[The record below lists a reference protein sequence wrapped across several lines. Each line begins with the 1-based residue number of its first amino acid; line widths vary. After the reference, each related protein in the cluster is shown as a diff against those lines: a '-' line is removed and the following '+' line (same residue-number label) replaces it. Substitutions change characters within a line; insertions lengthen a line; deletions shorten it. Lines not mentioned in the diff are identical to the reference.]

1 MEKLIKPINKFDW
14 PAGYQ
19 DTGLTKQR
27 IEPNVHPEN
36 LAFLVKKLNEV
47 ITKVNLLMGGE
58 QCTQ

>member
-1 MEKLIKPINKFDW
+1 MEKSIKPIDKFDW

-27 IEPNVHPEN
+27 IEPDVHPEN

-47 ITKVNLLMGGE
+47 ITKVNLLMGD
-58 QCTQ
+58 